1 MHFDQIFSLT
11 LGQKNH
17 FNEMYWSNVTCF
29 SCPKPLVKMAI
40 PFGKCEH
47 LGQVGLLNSHVFLK
61 RMNKKQ
67 QNLAQYP
74 KTQNPNQRFEKNK
87 YSWHGEHKKTQT

>member
-1 MHFDQIFSLT
+1 
-11 LGQKNH
+11 
-17 FNEMYWSNVTCF
+17 
-29 SCPKPLVKMAI
+29 MAI

-47 LGQVGLLNSHVFLK
+47 FGQVGLLNSHVFLK

-74 KTQNPNQRFEKNK
+74 KTKNPNQRFEKK
-87 YSWHGEHKKTQT
+87 KIHGMVKTKNTQT